1 MTQKETR
8 AQATNHQRAHMQEH
22 SDTIPRF
29 TLRGEELPMTRRQE
43 LMVGALFT
51 ACGLAIVLLAGVFA

>member
-1 MTQKETR
+1 MQEKENARR
-8 AQATNHQRAHMQEH
+8 AWKHGRAYVREH

-29 TLRGEELPMTRRQE
+29 GLRGEELPMTRRQE

>member
-1 MTQKETR
+1 MQEKENARR
-8 AQATNHQRAHMQEH
+8 AWKTERANVREH

-29 TLRGEELPMTRRQE
+29 GLRGEELPMTRRQE

-51 ACGLAIVLLAGVFA
+51 ACGLAMVLLAGVFA